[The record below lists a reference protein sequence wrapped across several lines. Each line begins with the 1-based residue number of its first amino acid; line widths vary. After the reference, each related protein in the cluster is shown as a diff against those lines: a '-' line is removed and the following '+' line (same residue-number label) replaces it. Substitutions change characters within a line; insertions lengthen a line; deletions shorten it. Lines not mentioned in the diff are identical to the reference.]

1 MIRQAQFHRNLR
13 EPVFSYRG
21 LLLPV
26 GPLLP

>member
-1 MIRQAQFHRNLR
+1 MWIPLSLQSFRTPI
-13 EPVFSYRG
+13 EPDRR